1 MYILVGSKVGLGML
15 GKCLT
20 TSSPGRKNP
29 YIIFPDALEKLFP
42 LWRTSVYQVRV
53 ELKEMSTISLV
64 SQREQAL
71 ALVVKETCGLQSEYF
86 DSQFQRWKQKL
97 SRMKYLA

>member
-1 MYILVGSKVGLGML
+1 ML

-29 YIIFPDALEKLFP
+29 YIILPDALEKLFP